1 MNEVDRTDLIAL
13 WPLYTVTSLNALNRN
28 ANMKDLQILK
38 MTERNFSKQHL
49 IDVFVFDA
57 DWPAGLVGPLVPLAQ
72 QDPADPGDKAQQIAN
87 S

>member
-1 MNEVDRTDLIAL
+1 
-13 WPLYTVTSLNALNRN
+13 
-28 ANMKDLQILK
+28 